1 LNKLPISYDDV
12 VTAHRRIAGIVRRTP
27 TLTSA
32 TADALTGARLFFKCE
47 NFQRMGAFKFRG
59 ACNAIA
65 QLSAG
70 QKAAGVIA
78 YSSGNH
84 AQAVALAAKLLGTK
98 STIVMPSDA
107 PAVKVAAT
115 RAYGGDVVSYER
127 YREDREALARRI
139 AGQCGL
145 TLIPPFDHPHVMAGQ
160 GTTAK
165 ELFEDTDRLDILL
178 VPLGGGGLLSGC
190 AVAARVLNP
199 ECAIIGVEPE
209 AGNDGQRSLRTG
221 SLVRIDVPITI
232 ADGAADSG
240 AGKANV
246 RGDPPVSRRRGYGQR
261 RRFGGDDALF
271 CEPNEA
277 GGRTHGMFR
286 SGCGIPKESRCQGK
300 KSWCGRVR
308 RQHRYDPFR
317 GAVAGTLNR
326 NLENFFDVS
335 SGP

>member
-232 ADGAADSG
+232 ADGAQTQELGRLTFEVIHQSVDDVVTVSDGDLVETMHFFASRMKLVVEPTGCLG
-240 AGKANV
+240 AAAVFQKRVDV
-246 RGDPPVSRRRGYGQR
+246 RGKKVGVVVSGGNIDMI
-261 RRFGGDDALF
+261 RFAEL
-271 CEPNEA
+271 
-277 GGRTHGMFR
+277 
-286 SGCGIPKESRCQGK
+286 
-300 KSWCGRVR
+300 W
-308 RQHRYDPFR
+308 
-317 GAVAGTLNR
+317 TLNR